1 VRDPERRRE
10 AHLEFP
16 LLCEGPGLV
25 LSTSGLGGPV
35 SSLLLEEGPTPQ
47 VQSPQVMLSSEVSR
61 GSGKETGQ
69 SSEKVL
75 THLRSSVR
83 IRESTKAFLNESG

>member
-1 VRDPERRRE
+1 MRDPERRRE

-47 VQSPQVMLSSEVSR
+47 GPVT
-61 GSGKETGQ
+61 TGDA
-69 SSEKVL
+69 EF
-75 THLRSSVR
+75 RSVPGEWKGDGAV
-83 IRESTKAFLNESG
+83 I